1 MTKPEPLEVVRA
13 YLAKH
18 PSTLTAMTSAD
29 LRTEEN
35 KTKWIKD
42 EMERRLWLCDRWFL
56 ALQTG
61 KAKEKTVYRNA
72 VDSMQVFLDYR
83 EKYYGISAKSE
94 KQVLWEYLQANNGT
108 GIKDKLQKYKSWW
121 SGNRDK
127 AISIQ

>member
-1 MTKPEPLEVVRA
+1 M
-13 YLAKH
+13 
-18 PSTLTAMTSAD
+18 
-29 LRTEEN
+29 
-35 KTKWIKD
+35 
-42 EMERRLWLCDRWFL
+42 

-61 KAKEKTVYRNA
+61 KAEEKTVYRNA

-127 AISIQ
+127 AISVQ